1 MLRKQTEI
9 MENMS
14 QNSKREKEE
23 NEDQEKGERKLFS
36 LMAFQSFIQ
45 ARATFPKLYLKAIFN
60 DMLLVEDLGVSMA
73 TAF

>member
-1 MLRKQTEI
+1 MLRKQSEI

-36 LMAFQSFIQ
+36 LMAFQNFIQ
-45 ARATFPKLYLKAIFN
+45 ARATFPKLYRKAIFN
-60 DMLLVEDLGVSMA
+60 MLLVEDLGVSMA